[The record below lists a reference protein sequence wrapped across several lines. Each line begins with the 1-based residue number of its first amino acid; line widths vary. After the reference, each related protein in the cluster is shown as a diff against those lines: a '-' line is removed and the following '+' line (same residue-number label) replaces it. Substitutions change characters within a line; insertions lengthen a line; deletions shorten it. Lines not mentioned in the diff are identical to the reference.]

1 MFKRIAALF
10 VSFVAIVTLAGCAN
24 NTDSAP
30 MEIRSGVVEQVT
42 DTTIKSNH
50 DQCIGAVVGGL
61 GGLGI
66 GALIGSGTGKAVAM
80 VLGAIG
86 GSVAGYEVQKHYDKP
101 LPAYQIFV
109 RTNTGVLVSVTQAAN
124 LGQFTKGQKVY
135 IEGSGADAKVV
146 LQR

>member
-1 MFKRIAALF
+1 MFKRISIFF
-10 VSFVAIVTLAGCAN
+10 VSLLTLVTLAGCAN
-24 NTDSAP
+24 NTGSAP

-50 DQCIGAVVGGL
+50 DQGVGAVLGGL
-61 GGLGI
+61 GGLGV

-135 IEGSGADAKVV
+135 IEGSGPDAKVV
-146 LQR
+146 PQR

>member
-1 MFKRIAALF
+1 MFKRITAFFFFIL
-10 VSFVAIVTLAGCAN
+10 SFVTLAGCAN
-24 NTDSAP
+24 FTGSAP
-30 MEIRSGVVEQVT
+30 LEIRSGVVEQVT

-50 DQCIGAVVGGL
+50 DQGVGAVLGGL
-61 GGLGI
+61 GGLGV

-109 RTNTGVLVSVTQAAN
+109 RTNSGVLVSVTQAAN

-146 LQR
+146 SQR

>member
-1 MFKRIAALF
+1 MHKRISAFF
-10 VSFVAIVTLAGCAN
+10 VSLLAVVMLAGCAN
-24 NTDSAP
+24 NTGSAP

-50 DQCIGAVVGGL
+50 DQGVGAVLGGL
-61 GGLGI
+61 GGLGV

-109 RTNTGVLVSVTQAAN
+109 RTNSGVLVSVTQAAS

-135 IEGSGADAKVV
+135 IEGSGPDAKVV
-146 LQR
+146 PMR